1 VYVRMPALPPQ
12 LQRQAELAAKHL
24 RRLDWQRAALG
35 ASFASVAVLSV
46 LLYNSY
52 TTNRCGSASGT
63 TAQGLGSGAGLE
75 QWHVWSSGALVRA
88 PGAHDPLFVV
98 RITCSRADTCWV
110 CRSAGG
116 SRR

>member
-1 VYVRMPALPPQ
+1 VYVRMPALPPG

-52 TTNRCGSASGT
+52 TTNRCASASGT
-63 TAQGLGSGAGLE
+63 RAQGLGFGAGLQ
-75 QWHVWSSGALVRA
+75 QWQVWSSGDLVRS
-88 PGAHDPLFVV
+88 PGGHDPLPVV
-98 RITCSRADTCWV
+98 RSTCSRADPCWV